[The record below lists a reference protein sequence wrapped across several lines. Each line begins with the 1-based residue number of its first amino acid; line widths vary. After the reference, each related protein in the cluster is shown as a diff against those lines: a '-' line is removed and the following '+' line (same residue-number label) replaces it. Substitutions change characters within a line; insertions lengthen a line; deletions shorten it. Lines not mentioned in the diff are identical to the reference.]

1 MIKFLKKILKFNK
14 PTVINN
20 IVNNL
25 EMEKLLLDIKLQ
37 NGRMWSQLLS
47 QNKDIKSL
55 HETEFKVFSQWG
67 DDGII
72 QYLVNYLDIE
82 NKIFVEFGVE
92 DYLESN
98 TRFLLINNNWS
109 GLVMDGSDSNVLKI
123 KKNELYWKHDLIA
136 KSAFIT
142 AENIN
147 QLIIE
152 EGIKGNIGLLHID
165 IDGNDYWIWKALKA
179 VEPIIMI
186 VEYNS
191 VFGYERAITI
201 PYKADFV
208 RTSAHHSNLYA
219 GSSLLALCDLAN
231 EKGYA
236 FIGCNSAGNNAYFI
250 KNEYLKDIKPLTAE
264 EGYVLSK
271 FREARDEDGKLNY
284 LRGENRLNIIK
295 GLPIFNTR
303 SNKIEKL

>member
-1 MIKFLKKILKFNK
+1 MLKKISKFIK

-20 IVNNL
+20 IGNNL
-25 EMEKLLLDIKLQ
+25 EMEKSLLDIKLQ
-37 NGRMWSQLLS
+37 NGRIWSQLLM
-47 QNKDIKSL
+47 QKKNIKSL
-55 HETEFKVFSQWG
+55 HETEFKVFSQCG

-72 QYLVNYLDIE
+72 QYLIQNLEIE
-82 NKIFVEFGVE
+82 NKTFVEFGVE

-123 KKNELYWKHDLIA
+123 KSNEQYWKHDLIA

-147 QLIIE
+147 HLIE
-152 EGIKGNIGLLHID
+152 EEGLKGDIGLLHID
-165 IDGNDYWIWKALKA
+165 IDGNDYWIWKALK
-179 VEPIIMI
+179 VVDPIIMI

-191 VFGYERAITI
+191 IFGYERAITI
-201 PYKADFV
+201 PYRSDFV
-208 RTSAHHSNLYA
+208 RTNAHHSNLYA
-219 GSSLLALCDLAN
+219 GSSILALCDLAN
-231 EKGYA
+231 EKGYS
-236 FIGCNSAGNNAYFI
+236 FIGSNSTGNNAYFV
-250 KNEYLKDIKPLTAE
+250 KNKYLKDFKPLSAK

-271 FREARDEDGKLNY
+271 FRESRDEHGKLNY
-284 LRGENRLNIIK
+284 LRAKDRLKSIK
-295 GLPIFNTR
+295 GLPVYNTR